1 MHYSSLDSEDDRL
14 KIEGYNLIRSDH
26 PSGSKKGG
34 VCVYYKEHIPRVR
47 RDDLCTLSN
56 CLITKI
62 CLENEKCFLNCLYQ
76 SLSQYKFEKLC
87 TNTDTLMDHIN
98 NELPICSVIT
108 GDLNVKCSEWCK
120 KSITNLVDREID
132 TLTSSSRYIQIIN
145 KSNHTVNNSSSC
157 TDIIF
162 RNNLNLILN
171 YGVDLSLF
179 GKCHHNIIFGK
190 INIQIPLLQSYIHK
204 VWDYSRANAE
214 NIQKAVQNFD
224 WEKALENL
232 FVDRK
237 VNLLNETILTI
248 SRNYI
253 PNKKIK
259 FNYCKPPSMNENI
272 KRCLKERF
280 KLTKNFSKKGQKR
293 EDKEKFEAKAS
304 YYMEQIMKA
313 KNNYTIRTTNTL
325 NDPQVAPKTYWSIL
339 NRSLY
344 NNKIPAIPPLFV
356 NGKFV
361 SHFCIKANLFNDF
374 LCFNMYPI
382 NNGSTMP
389 PFACETN
396 VRMMIFH

>member
-1 MHYSSLDSEDDRL
+1 M
-14 KIEGYNLIRSDH
+14 
-26 PSGSKKGG
+26 
-34 VCVYYKEHIPRVR
+34 
-47 RDDLCTLSN
+47 
-56 CLITKI
+56 
-62 CLENEKCFLNCLYQ
+62 
-76 SLSQYKFEKLC
+76 
-87 TNTDTLMDHIN
+87 
-98 NELPICSVIT
+98 
-108 GDLNVKCSEWCK
+108 
-120 KSITNLVDREID
+120 
-132 TLTSSSRYIQIIN
+132 
-145 KSNHTVNNSSSC
+145 
-157 TDIIF
+157 
-162 RNNLNLILN
+162 NLILN
-171 YGVDLSLF
+171 YCVDLSLF

-313 KNNYTIRTTNTL
+313 KNNYTIRMTNTL
-325 NDPQVAPKTYWSIL
+325 NDPKVAPKTYWSIL
-339 NRSLY
+339 NRFLY

-361 SHFCIKANLFNDF
+361 SDFCIKANLFNDF

-389 PFACETN
+389 PFAYETN
-396 VRMMIFH
+396 VRINSVHINHNISLIIK